1 MTGRKRNDRIENM
14 IENKKRIEKIKEE
27 EYHELFGVEK
37 PTFDKMKEI
46 LESAYKELHKAGGR
60 PPRLSVL
67 DKLVVMLGYYHDYR
81 TMTNIAFDYDVAKSR
96 ISDAVKWVEE
106 TLIQDGT
113 FELPA
118 KRELKEAET
127 DVVIAVADVTE
138 CETERP
144 KKNSRS
150 HTRASRNAIQSKTW

>member
-1 MTGRKRNDRIENM
+1 M
-14 IENKKRIEKIKEE
+14 IENVKRIEKLEE
-27 EYHELFGVEK
+27 KEYHELFGIEK
-37 PTFDKMKEI
+37 RTFDKMLEI
-46 LESAYKELHKAGGR
+46 LESAYKELHKEGGR

-81 TMTNIAFDYDVAKSR
+81 TMVNIAFDYDVSKSR

-106 TLIQDGT
+106 TLILNGT
-113 FELPA
+113 FALPP
-118 KRELKEAET
+118 KRELSEADT

-144 KKNSRS
+144 KKNSRN
-150 HTRASRNAIQSKTW
+150 HTQASKNAIQSKT